1 MTIHRSAA
9 LAVAF
14 ALAACGQA
22 AVDPAGGVGPA
33 LFVDARS
40 GGAAGFWF
48 LPPIAPE
55 PGDTTPNHRGLAPGV
70 QVEALAADGAVV
82 IATLTGEVKDAGAHY
97 QADWAASD
105 APLAPGATYRIEV
118 LLSGARLGYADAQVS
133 EDGSE
138 LRFLYSDETFPLTGA
153 RTLPIKFRIAEPA
166 PDADGDLVPDSGD
179 ACPTV
184 ADPVQLDTDADGV
197 GDACECLDVT
207 CVPLDA
213 CHVAGTCDPATGSC
227 TTPAAEDGT
236 ACELADA
243 AGTCEAGVCV
253 EPAAASGGCEGCDGT
268 CEAGPATLRAVGET
282 CPACG
287 HLASECTCPH
297 GGTAGTGDTC
307 PACGHLTA
315 ECSCVQQCTAGM
327 VCGGMTGA
335 TGMEPGAGMGMR

>member
-33 LFVDARS
+33 LFVDART
-40 GGAAGFWF
+40 GGAPGFWF

-55 PGDTTPNHRGLAPGV
+55 PEDATPNHRGLAPV
-70 QVEALAADGAVV
+70 VLVEALAADGAVV
-82 IATLTGEVKDAGAHY
+82 IADLADEVKDAGAHY

-118 LLSGARLGYADAQVS
+118 LLSGATLGHADAQVT

-138 LRFLYSDETFPLTGA
+138 LRFLYSAETFPLTGE

-184 ADPVQLDTDADGV
+184 ADPVQLDSDADGI
-197 GDACECLDVT
+197 GDACECLEVA
-207 CVPLDA
+207 CAPLDA
-213 CHVAGTCDPATGSC
+213 CHVAGTCDPATGIC
-227 TTPAAEDGT
+227 TTPVAEDGT

-253 EPAAASGGCEGCDGT
+253 EPAAASGGCTGCDGGCVASPGT
-268 CEAGPATLRAVGET
+268 VDARGET

-297 GGTAGTGDTC
+297 ESTAGSTDRC
-307 PACGHLTA
+307 PACGHLTS
-315 ECSCVQQCTAGM
+315 ECTCLHECAAGTE
-327 VCGGMTGA
+327 CGGMTGM
-335 TGMEPGAGMGMR
+335 TGMEPAPGMGTR